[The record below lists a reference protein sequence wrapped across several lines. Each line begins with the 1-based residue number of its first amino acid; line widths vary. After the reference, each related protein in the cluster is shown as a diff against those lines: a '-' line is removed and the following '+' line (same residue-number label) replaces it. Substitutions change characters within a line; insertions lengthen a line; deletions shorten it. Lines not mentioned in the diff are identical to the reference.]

1 MAASKGPGR
10 TGEDPV
16 ASKLDLE
23 DVKFRRLFV
32 GSLDRDWD
40 ESVVEAYFGSLGD
53 IEVCNECQK
62 KNVVIYK
69 NYL

>member
-1 MAASKGPGR
+1 MAASKGR

-32 GSLDRDWD
+32 GSLDREWD
-40 ESVVEAYFGSLGD
+40 ESVVEAYFGTLGD
-53 IEVCNECQK
+53 IEVCNE
-62 KNVVIYK
+62 
-69 NYL
+69 